1 MNRRHSRVTDW
12 GLGHLSIRE
21 NDTVLD
27 VGCGGGRTVTKL
39 ADLARNGTVYGI
51 DYSPASVAAARR
63 GNRRL
68 VELGRVRI
76 QEASVAELPFAND
89 RFDLVTAIETHFW
102 WQDLDRGMREVF
114 RVLKPGGRMAVV
126 AEFYNGGKHA
136 KYADRLAQ
144 WTTMASLDVDQHKA
158 MFTSAGFAEVT
169 VDEDNARGW
178 ICVLGAKP

>member
-1 MNRRHSRVTDW
+1 
-12 GLGHLSIRE
+12 
-21 NDTVLD
+21 
-27 VGCGGGRTVTKL
+27 
-39 ADLARNGTVYGI
+39 
-51 DYSPASVAAARR
+51 
-63 GNRRL
+63 L

-126 AEFYNGGKHA
+126 AEFYHGGKHA